1 MSLSSHA
8 NEDPMERNM
17 HYFFTTVTAPKLS
30 GYFSSDFWEKRVP
43 QASSAA
49 PSVRHAMIAI
59 GAVHQDFI
67 APHENASNC
76 FDVSLKAFAI
86 RHYTKA
92 ISHLHQ
98 LVSNR
103 SQQLDITL
111 ISCILFI
118 VFDCLIGHHTSALIH
133 LKAGLKI
140 LEDIKQQNSQGGL
153 HSQSTSTHEWEREF
167 APILLGLGVQ
177 AASFIN
183 PKDRKDRASL
193 WQSLR
198 AVRIPTHPLTF
209 HSLDEARH
217 ALETIAVDIMG
228 DRIAADLI
236 PAQHPI
242 DSPNSLAH
250 LHALKNWTKALD
262 RYLVNYATRDPSVSR
277 VRCGANMLKVHSLM
291 MTITVTPSSAD
302 SNFER
307 ILSLCECLVASNTN
321 CGHTAPT
328 PSFTADFGIISPLF
342 FTALRAP
349 RIQLM
354 QRAYDLLSR
363 APGREG
369 MWDSDDALLGA
380 GDAIMSAAQYTS
392 FANSLAPPPLAY
404 PQKEELVWDDIEE
417 RLLAEPFPQSPEQDL
432 SIFQSVQDGG
442 QFVQPSQLG
451 DFDRTPVNRQ
461 FSVDSIASCGSGSTS
476 GSEFGSDAS
485 FDPAFSMDDFS
496 LEYPLL

>member
-1 MSLSSHA
+1 
-8 NEDPMERNM
+8 MERNI

-30 GYFSSDFWEKRVP
+30 GCFSPDFWEKRVS
-43 QASSAA
+43 QASLVA

-67 APHENASNC
+67 ARHENANNC

-103 SQQLDITL
+103 TQQLDITL

-118 VFDCLIGHHTSALIH
+118 IFDCLIGHHTSALIH

-140 LEDIKQQNSQGGL
+140 LEDIKQQNAQGAPNA
-153 HSQSTSTHEWEREF
+153 QATSTHEWEREF

-183 PKDRKDRASL
+183 PRDRKDRASL
-193 WQSLR
+193 WESLK

-209 HSLDEARH
+209 QSLDEARH

-228 DRIAADLI
+228 DRIAADLV

-242 DSPNSLAH
+242 DSPNSMSH
-250 LHALKNWTKALD
+250 LESLKNWTKSLD
-262 RYLVNYATRDPSVSR
+262 RYLVNYAARDASVSR
-277 VRCGANMLKVHSLM
+277 VRCGANILKVHSLM
-291 MTITVTPSSAD
+291 MTITVTPASAG

-307 ILSLCECLVASNTN
+307 ILSLCECLVATNTN
-321 CGHTAPT
+321 CGRTVPV

-349 RIQLM
+349 SIQLM

-380 GDAIMSAAQYTS
+380 GDAIMSATQYAS
-392 FANSLAPPPLAY
+392 FTASIPQLPPAY
-404 PQKEELVWDDIEE
+404 PQKEELVWNDIQE
-417 RLLAEPFPQSPEQDL
+417 RLHAEPFPLSPEQDL
-432 SIFQSVQDGG
+432 SMFESLQDGG
-442 QFVQPSQLG
+442 QFVRSSQMG
-451 DFDRTPVNRQ
+451 EYDRTPVPRQ
-461 FSVDSIASCGSGSTS
+461 FSVDSIGSCGSAS
-476 GSEFGSDAS
+476 GSEFGSEVS
-485 FDPAFSMDDFS
+485 FDPTFSLDDFS
-496 LEYPLL
+496 VEYPLL

>member
-1 MSLSSHA
+1 
-8 NEDPMERNM
+8 MERNT
-17 HYFFTTVTAPKLS
+17 YCFFSTVTAPKLS
-30 GYFSSDFWEKRVP
+30 GCFSPDFWEKRVP
-43 QASSAA
+43 QASLAA
-49 PSVRHAMIAI
+49 PSIRHAMIAI

-67 APHENASNC
+67 ARHENAGSC

-98 LVSNR
+98 LVSGR
-103 SQQLDITL
+103 TQQLDITL

-140 LEDIKQQNSQGGL
+140 LEDIKVQNAQGGI

-183 PKDRKDRASL
+183 PRDRKDRASL
-193 WQSLR
+193 WESLK

-209 HSLDEARH
+209 RSLDEARH

-236 PAQHPI
+236 PSQLPM
-242 DSPNSLAH
+242 DSPNSLTH
-250 LHALKNWTKALD
+250 LTALKNWTKALD
-262 RYLVNYATRDPSVSR
+262 RYLVNYATRDPSVSK

-291 MTITVTPSSAD
+291 MTITVTPSSAN

-307 ILSLCECLVASNTN
+307 ILSLCECLVATNTN
-321 CGHTAPT
+321 CGRTT
-328 PSFTADFGIISPLF
+328 PSLSFTADFGIISPLF

-349 RIQLM
+349 RLPLM
-354 QRAYDLLSR
+354 QRAYDLLAR

-380 GDAIMSAAQYTS
+380 GDAIMGATQYASYACNITPQPP
-392 FANSLAPPPLAY
+392 ASLL
-404 PQKEELVWDDIEE
+404 QKEEPVWAEIQE
-417 RLLAEPFPQSPEQDL
+417 RLLAEPFPQWPEQDL
-432 SIFQSVQDGG
+432 SIFQSLEEGG
-442 QFVQPSQLG
+442 QFVRPSQLG
-451 DFDRTPVNRQ
+451 DFDDAFVQRQ
-461 FSVDSIASCGSGSTS
+461 FSVDSIDSSVS
-476 GSEFGSDAS
+476 GSEFGSESS
-485 FDPAFSMDDFS
+485 FGPPFSMEDFS
-496 LEYPLL
+496 VEYSLL

>member
-1 MSLSSHA
+1 
-8 NEDPMERNM
+8 MEQNT
-17 HYFFTTVTAPKLS
+17 HHFFTTVTAPKLS
-30 GYFSSDFWEKRVP
+30 GCFSPDFWEKRVA
-43 QASSAA
+43 QASVNA

-67 APHENASNC
+67 ARHENANNC

-103 SQQLDITL
+103 TQQLDITL

-140 LEDIKQQNSQGGL
+140 LEDIKQQNSQGGINA
-153 HSQSTSTHEWEREF
+153 QSTCTHEWEREF

-183 PKDRKDRASL
+183 PRDRKDRASL
-193 WQSLR
+193 WESLK

-236 PAQHPI
+236 PTQHPV
-242 DSPNSLAH
+242 DSPNSLTH
-250 LHALKNWTKALD
+250 LNALKNWTKALD
-262 RYLVNYATRDPSVSR
+262 RYLVNYATRDPSVSK
-277 VRCGANMLKVHSLM
+277 VRSGANMLKVHSLM

-307 ILSLCECLVASNTN
+307 ILSLCECLIATNTN
-321 CGHTAPT
+321 CGRTAPI

-349 RIQLM
+349 RVQLM
-354 QRAYDLLSR
+354 QRAYDLLSS

-380 GDAIMSAAQYTS
+380 GDAIMSSAQYTT
-392 FANSLAPPPLAY
+392 FASSMAALQPVY
-404 PQKEELVWDDIEE
+404 TQKEEFVFDDIQE
-417 RLLAEPFPQSPEQDL
+417 RLHAEPFVQSPEQDL
-432 SIFQSVQDGG
+432 SIFESLQDGG
-442 QFVQPSQLG
+442 QFVRPSILG
-451 DFDRTPVNRQ
+451 DFDHTPVNRQ
-461 FSVDSIASCGSGSTS
+461 FSVDSIASCSSGSAS
-476 GSEFGSDAS
+476 GSEFGSDVS
-485 FDPAFSMDDFS
+485 FDPPFSMDDFS
-496 LEYPLL
+496 VEYPLL